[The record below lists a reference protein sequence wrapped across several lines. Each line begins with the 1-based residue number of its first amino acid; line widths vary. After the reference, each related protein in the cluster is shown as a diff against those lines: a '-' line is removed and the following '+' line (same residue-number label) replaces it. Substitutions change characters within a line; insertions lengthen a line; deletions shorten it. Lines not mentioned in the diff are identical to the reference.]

1 MERHVLMNLLWVGFA
16 LGLVAL
22 NGFFVAA
29 EFALIKVRPV
39 LTSREVPGI
48 SSIVVQPISLRRR

>member
-29 EFALIKVRPV
+29 EFAR
-39 LTSREVPGI
+39 
-48 SSIVVQPISLRRR
+48 